1 MDDNMEECMQWVKN
15 PCAADWMGQAMETA
29 RQFRGARMELHRANA
44 EIEKLNKE
52 LAITKKAFRFC
63 LMEDRLGPLVEM
75 MSAGQC
81 GCLDE
86 IMKNAN
92 GRTS

>member
-15 PCAADWMGQAMETA
+15 PCAADWKGQAMETA

-52 LAITKKAFRFC
+52 LATARK
-63 LMEDRLGPLVEM
+63 LLDHLGPLVEM
-75 MSAGQC
+75 MSAAQC

-86 IMKNAN
+86 IM
-92 GRTS
+92 